1 MPLRSLTEI
10 DRCLGPFDL
19 AICPATLNIVV
30 SPRTIIKTAVI
41 SENREFKLHCKYFR
55 L

>member
-1 MPLRSLTEI
+1 MPLASLTET

-30 SPRTIIKTAVI
+30 SPTTIIKTTVI
-41 SENREFKLHCKYFR
+41 SGNREFTLQIF
-55 L
+55 